1 MKFRL
6 AAAVALIY
14 NSSRTS
20 CYSSRNIIFRPEVSQ
35 MISLKISFRISFQYI
50 LVRRADLNIKSQDLS
65 HLVPIWS
72 TLGTNQISL
81 LLYRSTLSS
90 TSLGR
95 GRERTRERGRWGG
108 EVTVK
113 RERRKCWC
121 GETREEW
128 LPLAVPR
135 TDCVNYC
142 RRTPRPHPKQRDLR
156 DVCVVVS
163 MITRAA
169 SLGHT
174 KVLFK
179 TYLGHC

>member
-108 EVTVK
+108 GEVTVK

-135 TDCVNYC
+135 TDWVGAGVGWL
-142 RRTPRPHPKQRDLR
+142 RGEARSVLTTVAGRPAPIRNNEIYGMFVLL
-156 DVCVVVS
+156 
-163 MITRAA
+163 
-169 SLGHT
+169 SLW
-174 KVLFK
+174 
-179 TYLGHC
+179 

>member
-135 TDCVNYC
+135 TEGWVGWGERLALC
-142 RRTPRPHPKQRDLR
+142 
-156 DVCVVVS
+156 
-163 MITRAA
+163 
-169 SLGHT
+169 
-174 KVLFK
+174 
-179 TYLGHC
+179 